1 MKFSIRAMALVIVVI
16 LILGMILTGL
26 PLWGRAADTEPVYT
40 GLTAGNV
47 KLVKPS
53 KLTSGNVTS
62 NVELTFQFYTDNQTL
77 YTGSDVPFFISG
89 NAPFS
94 WDDKTELVISGPY
107 NSGGR
112 NTYTATF
119 KGLIYNGSSGASMS
133 VVLLGTDDGSTTHD
147 DIEIN
152 VSIPSSFFRA
162 ASSSSGSSTG
172 DEETPPTSDIV
183 VENVTVKTASGQKLD
198 KVDKD
203 TGPITVE
210 IIYSDIGLQDEGFN
224 SMGKNEL
231 HAFITTATGFKLLA
245 GSRGTLTI
253 DSLQGVYP
261 RFKAV
266 FKNVE
271 YSGGGKDLGFRVQ
284 YDFFDYHVKGTSTA
298 TLFQIESEEE
308 EKEGD
313 LPPVK
318 PKIVIDKYSYGED
331 QIVAGNEFNLDIS
344 FRNTSSDI
352 AVEGVTMT
360 LVPSEGLAI
369 AAASNTVYIP
379 NLGAGQSM
387 SHTIALRTLPST
399 AAGSVKLDI
408 KFSFQYVDKK
418 TRPEGT
424 SDESVSIP
432 ITQID
437 RFAVDPITDYTQYLT
452 MGEEGYL
459 TVPIINRGNSAT
471 KNISAVVRAQGE
483 FVAPTSHFGNLE
495 PGKNGTIDIS
505 ITVNQIGEFH
515 GEVVVQYEDENMK
528 QKELATPFSIM
539 VNEPYV
545 DQPEMPDMS
554 GMEPAE
560 SPWQKWFRLGLCVL
574 GGLLLAAPLALYII
588 KRVKAKGSEEID
600 EDF

>member
-1 MKFSIRAMALVIVVI
+1 MKV
-16 LILGMILTGL
+16 
-26 PLWGRAADTEPVYT
+26 
-40 GLTAGNV
+40 TA
-47 KLVKPS
+47 S
-53 KLTSGNVTS
+53 
-62 NVELTFQFYTDNQTL
+62 
-77 YTGSDVPFFISG
+77 
-89 NAPFS
+89 
-94 WDDKTELVISGPY
+94 
-107 NSGGR
+107 
-112 NTYTATF
+112 
-119 KGLIYNGSSGASMS
+119 
-133 VVLLGTDDGSTTHD
+133 
-147 DIEIN
+147 
-152 VSIPSSFFRA
+152 
-162 ASSSSGSSTG
+162 SSSSGSST
-172 DEETPPTSDIV
+172 DAEETPPTSDIV

-203 TGPITVE
+203 TGPLTVE

-418 TRPEGT
+418 TRPDGT

-505 ITVNQIGEFH
+505 ITVSQIGEFH

-554 GMEPAE
+554 EMAPAE
-560 SPWQKWFRLGLCVL
+560 SPLQKWFRLGLCVL
-574 GGLLLAAPLALYII
+574 GGLMLAAPLALYII